1 MRPGMIRSRVSALA
15 ATLLFGAA
23 LPALPQSAPAPTRT
37 PAVRSP
43 GNAEWA
49 HSLPDALT
57 RAAAEKKLVFVEF
70 GQSGCGNCQRMDA
83 LLYPAF
89 DFEALL
95 IDMVPVKLDLD
106 TPDGRATA
114 QKYEIQEV
122 PSVLVTSP
130 EGRLVFLMQGFQNA
144 PEFYAHVRRDV
155 DAYRAFARTI
165 DAQNVAALPAA
176 DALQSGR
183 DLYHRRDP
191 GSALARFQRV
201 AAAPDATAPQRD
213 EALELQAV
221 CDLDLGRPVES
232 RTAIEKLLATT
243 KDPDRRERA
252 EIFRAQIP
260 LSEGK
265 RDEALRLFQDFQKTH
280 PNSRYKSGVAQLIQK
295 LETQKP

>member
-1 MRPGMIRSRVSALA
+1 M
-15 ATLLFGAA
+15 LLGAA
-23 LPALPQSAPAPTRT
+23 LPARPQAPPVPTRT

-43 GNAEWA
+43 GNADWA
-49 HSLPDALT
+49 HSLPEALT
-57 RAAAEKKLVFVEF
+57 RASAEKKLVFVEF

-95 IDMVPVKLDLD
+95 IEMVPVKLDLD

-122 PSVLVTSP
+122 PSVLVVSP

-144 PEFYAHVRRDV
+144 PEFYAHAHRDV
-155 DAYRAFARTI
+155 DSYRAFARTI
-165 DAQNVAALPAA
+165 DAQNVGTLSAA

-201 AAAPDATAPQRD
+201 VAAPDATPQQRD

-221 CDLDLGRPVES
+221 CDLDLGRPAES

-265 RDEALRLFQDFQKTH
+265 RDEALRLFQDFQKAH
-280 PNSRYKSGVAQLIQK
+280 PDSRYKAGVAQLIQK
-295 LETQKP
+295 LETRTP